1 MSMTYIENARGFADH
16 NRRDYAALTSTY
28 FDGDDYA
35 PLTSMCFDRAALT
48 STYFD
53 GDDYAPL
60 TSRGFDRDASMIM
73 ELSLARRRVP
83 CLVASPTPLTRVP
96 NITSTSAVPCPQ
108 VAMSPTRSHTTFHLA
123 IINIIKIKRQS
134 IFTLTINTNIKQT
147 ATDEST
153 SLTRLSLGGGRSR
166 NNGSMMHRN
175 ATTVEL

>member
-1 MSMTYIENARGFADH
+1 MINVQLVSSYERGFDRRKRETSKSNMSMTYTENARGFADH

-73 ELSLARRRVP
+73 EL
-83 CLVASPTPLTRVP
+83 
-96 NITSTSAVPCPQ
+96 
-108 VAMSPTRSHTTFHLA
+108 RS
-123 IINIIKIKRQS
+123 
-134 IFTLTINTNIKQT
+134 
-147 ATDEST
+147 
-153 SLTRLSLGGGRSR
+153 
-166 NNGSMMHRN
+166 
-175 ATTVEL
+175 